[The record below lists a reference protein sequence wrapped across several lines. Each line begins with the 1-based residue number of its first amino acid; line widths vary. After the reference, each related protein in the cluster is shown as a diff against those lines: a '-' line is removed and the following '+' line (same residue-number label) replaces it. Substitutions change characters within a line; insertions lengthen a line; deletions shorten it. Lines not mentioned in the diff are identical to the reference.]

1 MAKKEKFSVDG
12 SALFGN
18 MTQEEI
24 REAVVKKTGRPQNE
38 ALVRESGAQKGLP
51 VELTRQTLIVSVDQI
66 ETLKNYAYT
75 ERRKLKDIVAEAF
88 KEYIENHVDPE
99 TLLTRPE
106 DWR

>member
-1 MAKKEKFSVDG
+1 MTKKEKFIIDR

-24 REAVVKKTGRPQNE
+24 REAVTLKPRRPQNDK
-38 ALVRESGAQKGLP
+38 LVREIGPQKGLP
-51 VELTRQTLIVSVDQI
+51 VELTRQTLIVSVEQM

-75 ERRKLKDIVAEAF
+75 ERMKLKNVVSQAF
-88 KEYIENHVDPE
+88 KEFIEKHVDPK
-99 TLLTRPE
+99 TLLIRPE

>member
-38 ALVRESGAQKGLP
+38 NLVRENGSQKGLP
-51 VELTRQTLIVSVDQI
+51 VELTRQTLIVSVEQM

-75 ERRKLKDIVAEAF
+75 ERMKLKDVVSEAF
-88 KEYIENHVDPE
+88 KEYIENHVNPE
-99 TLLTRPE
+99 TLLTRPAG
-106 DWR
+106 WK

>member
-1 MAKKEKFSVDG
+1 MAKKEKFTVDG
-12 SALFGN
+12 SALFGD
-18 MTQEEI
+18 MSQAEI
-24 REAVVKKTGRPQNE
+24 REAVTKRPGRPQKE
-38 ALVRESGAQKGLP
+38 TLVRETGSQKGLP

-75 ERRKLKDIVAEAF
+75 ERKKLKDVVAEAF
-88 KEYIENHVDPE
+88 REYIENHVDPE

>member
-18 MTQEEI
+18 MTQEEV
-24 REAVVKKTGRPQNE
+24 REAVTLKPGRPQNDK
-38 ALVRESGAQKGLP
+38 LVRDNGAQKGLP
-51 VELTRQTLIVSVDQI
+51 VELTRQTLIVSVEQM

-75 ERRKLKDIVAEAF
+75 ERMKLKDVVAEAF
-88 KEYIENHVDPE
+88 KEYIENHVNPE

-106 DWR
+106 GWK

>member
-12 SALFGN
+12 SALFGD

-24 REAVVKKTGRPQNE
+24 REAVVKKTGRPQNDS
-38 ALVRESGAQKGLP
+38 LVRKTGSQKGLP
-51 VELTRQTLIVSVDQI
+51 AELTRQTLIVKLDQI

-75 ERRKLKDIVAEAF
+75 ERMKLKDVVAEAF

-106 DWR
+106 GWK

>member
-1 MAKKEKFSVDG
+1 MAKKEKFNVDG

-24 REAVVKKTGRPQNE
+24 RNAVIQKPGRPKNE
-38 ALVRESGAQKGLP
+38 NLIRTTGSQKGLP
-51 VELTRQTLIVSVDQI
+51 AELTRQTLIVSVDQM

-75 ERRKLKDIVAEAF
+75 ERKKLKDVVTDAF

-99 TLLTRPE
+99 KLLIRPE

>member
-12 SALFGN
+12 SALFGS
-18 MTQEEI
+18 MSQEEV
-24 REAVVKKTGRPQNE
+24 REAVIKKTGRPQNDK
-38 ALVRESGAQKGLP
+38 LVRETGAQKGLP
-51 VELTRQTLIVSVDQI
+51 VELTRQTLIVSVEQI

-75 ERRKLKDIVAEAF
+75 ERMKLKDVVSEAF
-88 KEYIENHVDPE
+88 KEYIENHVNPE

>member
-1 MAKKEKFSVDG
+1 MTKKEKFSVDG

-18 MTQEEI
+18 MTQAEI
-24 REAVVKKTGRPQNE
+24 REAVTKRPGRPQNE
-38 ALVRESGAQKGLP
+38 SLVRATGAQKGLP

-75 ERRKLKDIVAEAF
+75 ERKKLKEVVAEAF

-99 TLLTRPE
+99 TLLTRPD

>member
-18 MTQEEI
+18 MTQEEV
-24 REAVVKKTGRPQNE
+24 REAVTLKPGRPQNDK
-38 ALVRESGAQKGLP
+38 LVRDNGSQKGLP
-51 VELTRQTLIVSVDQI
+51 VELTRQTLIVSVEQI

-75 ERRKLKDIVAEAF
+75 ERMKLKDVVSEAF
-88 KEYIENHVDPE
+88 KEYIENHVNTE

>member
-12 SALFGN
+12 SALFGD
-18 MTQEEI
+18 MSQAEI
-24 REAVVKKTGRPQNE
+24 REAVTQRSGRPKNE
-38 ALVRESGAQKGLP
+38 ALVRDNGAQKGLP

-75 ERRKLKDIVAEAF
+75 ERRKLKDVVSEAF
-88 KEYIENHVDPE
+88 KEYIENHVNPE

>member
-12 SALFGN
+12 SALFGD
-18 MTQEEI
+18 MSQAEI
-24 REAVVKKTGRPQNE
+24 REAVTQRSGRPKNE
-38 ALVRESGAQKGLP
+38 ALVSDNGAQKGLP